1 MKDGSSES
9 FSAMSSGRYLFSGSI
24 LTEAVAEG
32 GSSGVGAGP
41 PTVASGPV
49 AEGGRDVFC
58 MCSLCSGLGFFNKGR
73 KWSGAVCSRASLDYL
88 ALIFQLIFACS
99 LPAEAIYTMA

>member
-1 MKDGSSES
+1 
-9 FSAMSSGRYLFSGSI
+9 MSSGRYLFSGSI

-49 AEGGRDVFC
+49 AEGGSSGGGCVAGEARAAPRDPPPPP
-58 MCSLCSGLGFFNKGR
+58 R
-73 KWSGAVCSRASLDYL
+73 DR
-88 ALIFQLIFACS
+88 
-99 LPAEAIYTMA
+99 

>member
-49 AEGGRDVFC
+49 AEGGSSGGGCVAGEARAAPRDPPPPP
-58 MCSLCSGLGFFNKGR
+58 R
-73 KWSGAVCSRASLDYL
+73 DR
-88 ALIFQLIFACS
+88 
-99 LPAEAIYTMA
+99 